1 MSVVALRDIEPG
13 EEVFNIKV
21 IVVKNIIALPTLR
34 ITLFVGWIVRPSKS
48 TAW

>member
-21 IVVKNIIALPTLR
+21 IVVKNIIALPTPR
-34 ITLFVGWIVRPSKS
+34 NALFVGWIVFQSKS
-48 TAW
+48 TA